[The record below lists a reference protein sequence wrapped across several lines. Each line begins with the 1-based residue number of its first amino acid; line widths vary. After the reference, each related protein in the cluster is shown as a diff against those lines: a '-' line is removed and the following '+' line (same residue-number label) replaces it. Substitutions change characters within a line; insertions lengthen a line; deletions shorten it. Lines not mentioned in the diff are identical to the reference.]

1 MKVLSLLFL
10 PLLLTAAPAAE
21 TPQFRVTSIVIV
33 PPAPNGE
40 KPYLRE
46 DEESGEPAPQ
56 LTIEVTAK
64 LNKNDFFLTP
74 IDANESP
81 VLDEEVFNGQL
92 MTPDKKTVSVNF
104 SAYSKDAESITIYIE
119 CKKISKIHPE
129 YTLQGTLEF
138 NAFYHKDGISHG
150 RRNKYRI
157 EQKIHL
163 LGK

>member
-1 MKVLSLLFL
+1 MKTKFLLCL
-10 PLLLTAAPAAE
+10 PLLLMSAPAAE
-21 TPQFRVTSIVIV
+21 TPQFCVSSVIIV
-33 PPAPNGE
+33 PPAPAGE

-46 DEESGEPAPQ
+46 DEESGEAAPQ

-74 IDANESP
+74 IDENESP
-81 VLDEEVFNGQL
+81 ILDEEIFKGQL
-92 MTPDKKTVSVNF
+92 ITPDKKTVSAKF
-104 SAYSKDAESITIYIE
+104 SACSEDDESITIYIT
-119 CKKISKIHPE
+119 CQKISKIHPV

-157 EQKIHL
+157 NQKIHL